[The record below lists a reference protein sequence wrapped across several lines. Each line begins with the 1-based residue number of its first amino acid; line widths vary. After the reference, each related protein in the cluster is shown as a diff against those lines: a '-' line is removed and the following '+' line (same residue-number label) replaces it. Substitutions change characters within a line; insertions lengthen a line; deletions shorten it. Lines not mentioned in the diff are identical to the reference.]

1 MLNKINPED
10 LKINPTQDISTDS
23 DSERVMSPIYDSDD
37 TGYKV
42 ENHGSSEEDA
52 AVDGELGNLETPSS
66 HAVFYPKGFRCCK
79 QLAGV
84 PSHTIL
90 ESQGKDPPAILLWNL
105 SMYPIQR
112 TKHVKGREIC
122 PSLLRP
128 GINLYFG

>member
-90 ESQGKDPPAILLWNL
+90 ESRGLTAKQRLRQRPTRNSAMESINVSDSEDEAREGKRDL
-105 SMYPIQR
+105 SES
-112 TKHVKGREIC
+112 T
-122 PSLLRP
+122 
-128 GINLYFG
+128 